1 MASSGTGWIVEEL
14 PTSLAEWV
22 AAHKRIYDSE
32 LGDVPHTT
40 RRAAR
45 EALTAVATAVASLRG
60 RRALTP
66 DECRAAVASRRLEL
80 LQAAAA
86 LGHIGANDARDELRR
101 VAAGMTRE

>member
-1 MASSGTGWIVEEL
+1 MEEL
-14 PTSLAEWV
+14 PTTLVEWV
-22 AAHKRIYDSE
+22 AVHKRMSDSE
-32 LGDVPHTT
+32 EGDVPHTT

-45 EALTAVATAVASLRG
+45 ESLTAVATAVASLRG

-80 LQAAAA
+80 LQAATA

-101 VAAGMTRE
+101 VAAVMTRE